1 MARVRYWKKV
11 PFMGKDFIAINL
23 FGLIVVRKGAFFPDS
38 SLNHE
43 MIHSA
48 QQREMLFV
56 FFYIWYV
63 LEWLVRL
70 LCCFSAKKAYFRIS
84 FEREAYANEYDEE
97 YLKHRKLY
105 SWLRYLKVTGKSK

>member
-1 MARVRYWKKV
+1 MARVRYWRKV

-23 FGLIVVRKGAFFPDS
+23 FGLIVVRKGAFFPAS

-43 MIHSA
+43 KIHTA

-56 FFYIWYV
+56 FFYVWYV
-63 LEWLVRL
+63 LEWLTRL
-70 LCCFSAKKAYFRIS
+70 IFCFSAKKAYFAIS
-84 FEREAYANEYDEE
+84 FEREAYANEYDEG
-97 YLKHRKLY
+97 YLKGRMHF